1 MSAGSL
7 GPQYLSES
15 SVIIGARSRRRVSGT
30 TFSGWAEA
38 GKLSNICRGAHD
50 IGAAI
55 PDYRGGLNFAKGFGS
70 MLGTHS
76 TRRSST
82 KRPATPSSSAASIA
96 TGCSIRKTARGELF
110 TRRMAAIFQLY
121 ANADYVHDLKN
132 QYWAN
137 TVDFGP
143 GGRMHLPWMPPGV
156 YLAAD
161 YLRGVYTQNK
171 GNPRR
176 PNYTDFRLSF
186 WYAASR

>member
-1 MSAGSL
+1 LPG
-7 GPQYLSES
+7 
-15 SVIIGARSRRRVSGT
+15 R
-30 TFSGWAEA
+30 
-38 GKLSNICRGAHD
+38 HD

-70 MLGTHS
+70 MLGAN
-76 TRRSST
+76 SSGNFYET
-82 KRPATPSSSAASIA
+82 
-96 TGCSIRKTARGELF
+96 TGD
-110 TRRMAAIFQLY
+110 AIFISRFDRDWMFYSQNRTGRTFHVRDGSYFQLY
-121 ANADYVHDLKN
+121 GNADYVRDVKN

-143 GGRMHLPWMPPGV
+143 GARVHLPWMRPGV